1 MFSSSLVFLVI
12 AIVAVGVLALIAMTL
27 TGKHSHTFDIEEYQT
42 RWLKIENGLI
52 RDNPAS
58 YATAVINADKLL
70 DRALNEMGLPGKTMG
85 ERLKRVTERFESPN
99 AVWSAHKLRNQ
110 IAHEDDFQV
119 GYSQANRALAAF
131 RQALKDLGA
140 I

>member
-1 MFSSSLVFLVI
+1 MGSSFIFLII
-12 AIVAVGVLALIAMTL
+12 AIVAVGLLALVAMTL
-27 TGKHSHTFDIEEYQT
+27 TNKHGHTFDVEAYQT
-42 RWLKIENGLI
+42 RWLKIENGLV
-52 RDNPAS
+52 REDPRTYS
-58 YATAVINADKLL
+58 MSVIEADKLL

-85 ERLKRVTERFESPN
+85 ERLKRVTDRFEKPN

-110 IAHEDDFQV
+110 IAHEDDFV
-119 GYSQANRALAAF
+119 VEYPQASRALAAF